1 MPHDDAG
8 LFDLPAEA
16 NSAAAKREEPRI
28 SPDQV
33 TKLRQAF
40 DAAGITSMEERQQII
55 ESCTI
60 RPVANIRELL
70 AKDVRPIL
78 ARIEQQKTSK
88 GPKTGSAW
96 DNRDEDTW
104 IDKL

>member
-1 MPHDDAG
+1 M
-8 LFDLPAEA
+8 
-16 NSAAAKREEPRI
+16 
-28 SPDQV
+28 
-33 TKLRQAF
+33 AF
-40 DAAGITSMEERQQII
+40 DAAGVTSMEERQQII

-78 ARIEQQKTSK
+78 SRIEQRKNSK
-88 GPKTGSAW
+88 GPATGSDW
-96 DNRDEDTW
+96 DNREEDTW

>member
-1 MPHDDAG
+1 MTNTSAG
-8 LFDLPAEA
+8 LFDLPETEP
-16 NSAAAKREEPRI
+16 AAPA
-28 SPDQV
+28 SPPITNAQV
-33 TKLRQAF
+33 QAIRQAF
-40 DAAGITSMEERQQII
+40 DAVGITSMEERQQII

-78 ARIEQQKTSK
+78 SRINQRMTSK
-88 GPKTGSAW
+88 GPATGSAW
-96 DNRDEDTW
+96 DNREEDTW